1 MSTNNQPATS
11 SDSFI
16 DEQRER
22 LFLAALIIGMAVFAL
37 GIAFSVLFIAMNT
50 TPPAPYFASMT
61 DKYLTGAMA
70 LGFLLGGAG
79 IMRIGTKI
87 GGW

>member
-1 MSTNNQPATS
+1 MSTNTQPAT
-11 SDSFI
+11 DGDGFI
-16 DEQRER
+16 EEQRER
-22 LFLAALIIGMAVFAL
+22 LFFASLIIGMAVFAL
-37 GIAFSVLFIAMNT
+37 GFAFGVLFIAMNT
-50 TPPAPYFASMT
+50 TPPAPYFTST
-61 DKYLTGAMA
+61 TEKYLTGAMA